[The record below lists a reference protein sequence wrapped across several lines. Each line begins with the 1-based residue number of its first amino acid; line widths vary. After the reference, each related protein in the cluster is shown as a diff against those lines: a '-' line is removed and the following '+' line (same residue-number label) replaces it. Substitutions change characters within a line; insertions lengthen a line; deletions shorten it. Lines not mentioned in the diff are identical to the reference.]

1 DDADIMSLEAAMVM
15 GPFSAQGEY
24 MQSFVGSDAAN
35 DPDFSGYY
43 VYGSYFLTGESRNY
57 KPGSGSFGRVKP
69 NRDFSFHKQGAGAWE
84 LGVRYSSLD
93 LNDES
98 IEGGELNDLT
108 LGVNWHLNPNV
119 RTMINYVYADLE
131 DRADVDDD
139 SANILQA
146 RFQVDF

>member
-1 DDADIMSLEAAMVM
+1 
-15 GPFSAQGEY
+15 
-24 MQSFVGSDAAN
+24 
-35 DPDFSGYY
+35 
-43 VYGSYFLTGESRNY
+43 
-57 KPGSGSFGRVKP
+57 
-69 NRDFSFHKQGAGAWE
+69 E

-93 LNDES
+93 LNDEA

-131 DRADVDDD
+131 DRAGVEDD
-139 SANILQA
+139 SANIVQA